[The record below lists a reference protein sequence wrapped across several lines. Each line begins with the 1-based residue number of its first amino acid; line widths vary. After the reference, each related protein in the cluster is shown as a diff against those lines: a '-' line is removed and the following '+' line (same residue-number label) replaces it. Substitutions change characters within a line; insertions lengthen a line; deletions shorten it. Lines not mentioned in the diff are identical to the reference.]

1 MPCPIP
7 HQPKPPTRSPLYYRF
22 PELTVYHGLWI
33 HSIYEP
39 AKDMMGELPNASL
52 PQSYHGDRITPEQAS
67 PLSSP
72 SAHPTPTPASFKHL
86 FGGCA
91 CPIVVPLNR
100 TVPFFSGWE
109 QTRQHHTST
118 SQTTPAVGVSGRI
131 AVQAEPTN
139 PSNGQ

>member
-22 PELTVYHGLWI
+22 PELAVYHGFWI

-67 PLSSP
+67 SFSSLPTQHQRQPLSNTCLVVVHTLLLCP
-72 SAHPTPTPASFKHL
+72 STGL
-86 FGGCA
+86 Y
-91 CPIVVPLNR
+91 
-100 TVPFFSGWE
+100 FFSGWE

-118 SQTTPAVGVSGRI
+118 SQTTPAVGVGGRI
-131 AVQAEPTN
+131 AVQAELTN
-139 PSNGQ
+139 PSNRQ